1 MGPARVDATVVEGF
15 TAPGF
20 EAVGDEFAR
29 NFAERGELGAAC
41 AVHHRG
47 RLVVDLWGGIRDPTR
62 QAPWERDTLVHVFS
76 TTKGVAA
83 LTIATAVSRGLF
95 AYDDRVAAHWP
106 EFAQHGKQDITLRTL
121 LAFQAGLCAVD
132 QPVDAA
138 LLADPDRF
146 AAVLARQKPAWRPG
160 DHHGYHLNTADWY
173 ASELI
178 RRTDPKRR
186 TLGRFFAEEVAAP
199 LGLELYIGTP
209 AAVPEDRF
217 AVIQQ
222 FPLTQLALHLD
233 TMPWGFV
240 LSLAVPGSLAR
251 RTMFNLRLKTPAE
264 MGLPPYRA
272 LELPGA
278 NGIGQVRGLA
288 GLYGEFATGASTLGI
303 DPQVLAD
310 LSRPATPPRR
320 GRRDKV
326 LKRPMVYSLGLSK
339 PFSGFPFSPSPR
351 AFGAAG
357 TGGSNAFADPDA
369 ELGFAYAPNRL
380 GLHQFNDPRERALRE
395 ATYRCLA
402 AATREPHAAGPAPPE
417 GPGGA
422 AR

>member
-1 MGPARVDATVVEGF
+1 MGQARVDDAVMQGY

-20 EAVGDEFAR
+20 EAVKAEFAR
-29 NFAERGELGAAC
+29 NFTERGELGAAC

-47 RLVVDLWGGIRDPTR
+47 RMVVDLWGGLRDPAR

-95 AYDDRVAAHWP
+95 AYDDRVVDHWP
-106 EFAQHGKQDITLRTL
+106 EFAQHGKGDITLRTL
-121 LAFQAGLCAVD
+121 LAFQAGLCFVD
-132 QPVDAA
+132 QPVDAD

-146 AAVLARQKPAWRPG
+146 AEVLARQKPAWRPG

-178 RRTDPKRR
+178 RRTDPGRR
-186 TLGRFFAEEVAAP
+186 SLGRFFAEEVAAP
-199 LGLELYIGTP
+199 LGLEFYIGTP
-209 AAVPEDRF
+209 PTVPEHRF
-217 AVIQQ
+217 AAIQE
-222 FPLTQLALHLD
+222 FPLSRLALHLD
-233 TMPWGFV
+233 SMSWGFV
-240 LSLAVPGSLAR
+240 VGLAVPGSLAR
-251 RTMFNLRLKTPAE
+251 RTMFNLRLGTPAQ

-288 GLYGEFATGASTLGI
+288 RLYGEFATGAGTLGI
-303 DPQVLAD
+303 RPAVLAD
-310 LSRPATPPRR
+310 LAEAATPPRR
-320 GRRDKV
+320 GLRDKV

-339 PFSGFPFSPSPR
+339 PFPGFPFSPSPR

-402 AATREPHAAGPAPPE
+402 SA
-417 GPGGA
+417 
-422 AR
+422 